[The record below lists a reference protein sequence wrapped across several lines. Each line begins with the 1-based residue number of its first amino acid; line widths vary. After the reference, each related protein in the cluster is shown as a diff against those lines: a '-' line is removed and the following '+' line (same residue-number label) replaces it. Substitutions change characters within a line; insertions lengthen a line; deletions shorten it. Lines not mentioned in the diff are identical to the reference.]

1 MEDIVES
8 IEYADSSLA
17 RDEKEAVSEG
27 QGHTQ
32 LGQTVCD

>member
-17 RDEKEAVSEG
+17 RDEKEAVPEG
-27 QGHTQ
+27 QAHTQ
-32 LGQTVCD
+32 LGQTARD